1 MLVTIWYT
9 AGMPTHTRADRR
21 ADAAQDD
28 AVHDEAAEVAARL
41 RLSATRLARRLRQ
54 EAGTG
59 LTPSQLSALATV
71 HNHGPLTLGALAERE
86 QVAPPSITK
95 VVTKLEADGLL
106 ERSPDPTDR
115 RVSHVR
121 TTPVGA
127 ELVDESRRRKTAWLT
142 ERIRELDDDER
153 HRLGAALDVLD
164 RLISLEHQDP
174 A

>member
-1 MLVTIWYT
+1 MPQPATRSVT
-9 AGMPTHTRADRR
+9 R
-21 ADAAQDD
+21 
-28 AVHDEAAEVAARL
+28 HDEAAEVAARL

-106 ERSPDPTDR
+106 RRTPDAVDR
-115 RVSHVR
+115 RFSNVQ
-121 TTPVGA
+121 TTRDGA
-127 ELVDESRRRKTAWLT
+127 ALVDESRRRKTAWLT
-142 ERIRELDDDER
+142 DQIRQLADEDR
-153 HRLGAALDVLD
+153 HRLAAALDVLEQ
-164 RLISLEHQDP
+164 LTTTTEQQDTP
-174 A
+174 